1 MTERTATLESTLSAL
16 AAAKKYSAL
25 REVLITMNPSDIA
38 YVFDE
43 LGEKLLPL
51 LFRLLPKELAAESF
65 VEMDS
70 DLQELLIRGF
80 SDSELKA
87 VVNEMYIDDAV
98 DLVEEMPANVVKR
111 ILQQADPDTRK
122 LINEILKY
130 PEDSAGSIMTTE
142 YVDLRPDMTIREAE
156 DHIRRTGI
164 DKETINTCYVTDRS
178 KRLIGA
184 ISIRTII
191 LSDPDAYVRDKME
204 SNVISVTTT
213 QDKEEVALMIS
224 KYNFDAMPVVDKENR
239 LVGIVTF
246 DDAFE
251 VITEEATEDIEKMA
265 GMTPSEKPYLKTEVY
280 RLWLNRIPWLLLLMI
295 SATFTG
301 LIITNYEH
309 ALAAQVALMSF
320 VPMLMD
326 TGGNSGSQSSVTAI
340 RNLSLNEIQFSDL
353 LRVVW
358 KEVRVSLFCGVTLA
372 IAGFCKIMLV
382 DRLILQNYSVT
393 VPVALVVSITLVV
406 VVLVAKVIGCVLP
419 MVAAKVGF
427 DPAVMASP
435 IITTALDALTLLI
448 YFRIAT
454 LILRI

>member
-1 MTERTATLESTLSAL
+1 
-16 AAAKKYSAL
+16 
-25 REVLITMNPSDIA
+25 
-38 YVFDE
+38 
-43 LGEKLLPL
+43 
-51 LFRLLPKELAAESF
+51 
-65 VEMDS
+65 
-70 DLQELLIRGF
+70 
-80 SDSELKA
+80 
-87 VVNEMYIDDAV
+87 MYIDDAV

-320 VPMLMD
+320 VPMLMG

>member
-320 VPMLMD
+320 VPMLRRQL
-326 TGGNSGSQSSVTAI
+326 GQSV
-340 RNLSLNEIQFSDL
+340 LGHSDPKPIVE
-353 LRVVW
+353 R
-358 KEVRVSLFCGVTLA
+358 
-372 IAGFCKIMLV
+372 
-382 DRLILQNYSVT
+382 D
-393 VPVALVVSITLVV
+393 PVQRPS
-406 VVLVAKVIGCVLP
+406 
-419 MVAAKVGF
+419 
-427 DPAVMASP
+427 
-435 IITTALDALTLLI
+435 
-448 YFRIAT
+448 
-454 LILRI
+454 

>member
-191 LSDPDAYVRDKME
+191 LSDPDAYVCDKME

-320 VPMLMD
+320 VPMLMG